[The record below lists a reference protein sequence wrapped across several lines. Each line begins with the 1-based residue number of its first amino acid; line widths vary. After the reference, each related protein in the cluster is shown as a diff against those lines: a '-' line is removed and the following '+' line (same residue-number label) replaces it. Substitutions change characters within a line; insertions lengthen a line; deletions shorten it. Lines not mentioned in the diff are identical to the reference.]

1 MNQDNTTFSNADC
14 SQNDSPISFINETV
28 ECAHDL
34 YNQQL
39 VLNGRA
45 KNIAEASAMQRDIIC
60 NCAKCKT
67 LKR

>member
-45 KNIAEASAMQRDIIC
+45 KNIAKKQS
-60 NCAKCKT
+60 NVLAKLTKVG
-67 LKR
+67 LNR